1 MIKSTVMEWVSAIS
15 FIGATAT
22 GAAEAFDLI
31 DFTYKSIV
39 LIGTFGGL
47 YLGYW
52 SKKESIRLREAEL
65 DLEREKFKHNKNK
78 SK

>member
-1 MIKSTVMEWVSAIS
+1 MIKSTVMEWVSVIS
-15 FIGATAT
+15 FVGATAT
-22 GAAEAFDLI
+22 GAAEAFDLV

-39 LIGTFGGL
+39 LVGTFGGL

-65 DLEREKFKHNKNK
+65 ELAREKFNHDKDK
-78 SK
+78 